1 LRGTN
6 SSEKLSTNEV
16 FAVIRMAVL
25 FLFVSALALT
35 AQSQQGLDAVF
46 SEASIRLKSSDWEER
61 EQGFSDMLRGRAGP
75 QIMSSEQVTAAV
87 KATELWTPEQKAR
100 VVAEL
105 GALLERE
112 ARMVNSPGFPGSEG
126 HSEYY
131 ANLIQAVSMFRDKS
145 GIPGLLLAVNTGGM
159 AFGALAGLGDDALNG
174 ALKILPTADAETLWS
189 LLHVFTQMTDPSN
202 LEQFKAP
209 DARGKLLNALAL
221 GANDSD
227 PALRRVVA
235 PGLARLG
242 SPEALQILSR
252 MAQSDPYVVTVDG
265 KPSYPV
271 REAAKAALQSRA
283 GQQK

>member
-1 LRGTN
+1 
-6 SSEKLSTNEV
+6 
-16 FAVIRMAVL
+16 VIRMTVP

-46 SEASIRLKSSDWEER
+46 SEASIRLKSNDWQER

-75 QIMSSEQVTAAV
+75 QSLSSEQVTAAV
-87 KATELWTPEQKAR
+87 LSMEKWNPEEKAR

-112 ARMVNSPGFPGSEG
+112 ARMVNSGSVSGTEA
-126 HSEYY
+126 HSEFY

-159 AFGALAGLGDDALNG
+159 ADGALAGLGDDALNG
-174 ALKILPTADAETLWS
+174 ALKMLPTADFETRMN
-189 LLHVFTQMTDPSN
+189 LLDVFTQMTDPLN
-202 LEQFKAP
+202 LEQLKAP

-221 GANDSD
+221 GANDND
-227 PALRRVVA
+227 PHLRRRVA

-252 MAQSDPYVVTVDG
+252 MAQSDPCVVTVDG
-265 KPSYPV
+265 KTSYPN